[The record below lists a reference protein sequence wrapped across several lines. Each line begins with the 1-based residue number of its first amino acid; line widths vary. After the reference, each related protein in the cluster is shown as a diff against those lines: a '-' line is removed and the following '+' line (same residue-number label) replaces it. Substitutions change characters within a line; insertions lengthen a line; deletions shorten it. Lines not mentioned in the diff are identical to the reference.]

1 MKAIVVQEGNA
12 VVQDGISVPELRA
25 GHVLVKTEAVGLNP
39 TDWKHAAWGLTAEG
53 GRLGCDFAGSIV
65 DLGAEVSDSW
75 NIGDRVCGVIHGGN
89 IRRPEDG
96 AFAEYTL
103 ADSDLLIKIPPAMPF
118 EEAATF
124 GLGAVTVGQGL
135 YQQGLRLDLTSTPS
149 PQGEKIKLLIYGG
162 STASGA
168 LGIQYATM
176 LVDPFYCSGSD
187 LTNNQKIRI
196 LSLHNLLTRQLR
208 IRQELG
214 RCGCI

>member
-1 MKAIVVQEGNA
+1 MFADTISTMKAIVAQNGHA
-12 VVQDGISVPELRA
+12 VVRDGVPVPELRA

-65 DLGAEVSDSW
+65 ALGAEMSDLW
-75 NIGDRVCGVIHGGN
+75 NTGDRVCGVLHGGN

-96 AFAEYTL
+96 AFAEYIL
-103 ADSDLLIKIPPAMPF
+103 ADSDLLIRIPPAMRF

-135 YQQGLRLDLTSTPS
+135 YQHGLRLNLTSASS
-149 PQGEKIKLLIYGG
+149 PQQEKTKLLIYGG

-176 LVDPFYCSGSD
+176 SVDLSTALVP
-187 LTNNQKIRI
+187 T
-196 LSLHNLLTRQLR
+196 
-208 IRQELG
+208 
-214 RCGCI
+214 